1 MNHQETPKKTITN
14 DRHFNESS
22 RNTKEINYRWKVC
35 IKDVI

>member
-22 RNTKEINYRWKVC
+22 RNTKENNNKR
-35 IKDVI
+35 